1 MSTIINTPD
10 FFYAYKEF
18 YGKPKITYYHY
29 HNTCEIYFLV
39 EGQCEFFLN
48 DKTYLISENTI
59 LFIPSDYVHK
69 NLYNFGN
76 CKRIV
81 INMSERF
88 LNLNII
94 PYINKVFEQQIFIP
108 NDYKYIKKLLLDIG
122 NEHNHKDPLSE
133 ELIKA
138 YLVELF
144 TYFARMK
151 SPGAIITT
159 SNPSIER
166 LIKHIN
172 ENFNQQISLEEAA
185 KMLNLTA
192 PYLSRLFLKTTGF
205 NFKEYLLTIR
215 IKNAKHMLKNT
226 SKSVRQIAYESG
238 FNDSNYFSKIFKD
251 TTGVSPLQYRKQN

>member
-48 DKTYLISENTI
+48 DKTYLITENTI
-59 LFIPSDYVHK
+59 LFIPSEYVHK
-69 NLYNFGN
+69 NLYNFGD

-81 INMSERF
+81 INMSDTF
-88 LNLNII
+88 LNPNIM
-94 PYINKVFEQQIFIP
+94 PSVNKIFEQQIFVP
-108 NDYKYIKKLLLDIG
+108 EDYAYVKRLLMSIG
-122 NEHNHKDPLSE
+122 AEYNRKDFLSV

-144 TYFARMK
+144 AYFARTK
-151 SPGAIITT
+151 SPGSIITT

-172 ENFNQQISLEEAA
+172 TNFNQQISLENVA
-185 KMLNLTA
+185 KMLNLTP

-226 SKSVRQIAYESG
+226 NKSIRQVAYDCG
-238 FNDSNYFSKIFKD
+238 FNDSNYFSKVFKEVV
-251 TTGVSPLQYRKQN
+251 GISPLQYKRQD